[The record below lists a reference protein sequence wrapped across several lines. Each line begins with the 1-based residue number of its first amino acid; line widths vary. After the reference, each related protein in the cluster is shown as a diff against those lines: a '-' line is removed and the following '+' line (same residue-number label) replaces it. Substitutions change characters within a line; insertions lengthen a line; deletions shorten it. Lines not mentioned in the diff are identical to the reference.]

1 MVSVAQNSTREE
13 LKFTDWL
20 SSLNSYLG
28 KNWLLAMEPQQLL
41 HLETILKLRML
52 TEIDHSC
59 IDLKMK
65 AMDVH
70 L

>member
-1 MVSVAQNSTREE
+1 
-13 LKFTDWL
+13 
-20 SSLNSYLG
+20 
-28 KNWLLAMEPQQLL
+28 MEPQQLL
-41 HLETILKLRML
+41 HLEPILKLRML